1 MLFFA
6 GEHMSLTVPVPG
18 LVHGAVENG
27 KHVAIEVNEIPHK
40 LRPKFFFRE
49 SFGLSTRLASL
60 STRW

>member
-1 MLFFA
+1 
-6 GEHMSLTVPVPG
+6 MSLTVPG
-18 LVHGAVENG
+18 LVHGAVESG

-40 LRPKFFFRE
+40 LRPKLFFRE